1 MTADPSGAGDRS
13 APRRVPFDSR
23 RLAVDDHHTLYVEQV
38 GNPQGVPVVFL
49 HGGPGSGCQESH
61 RDLFDPRRFRA
72 VLFDQRGAGRST
84 PRLSLV
90 DNTTWHLVA
99 DVERIR
105 KALGIDRWMVVGGS
119 WGALLAL
126 AYAQA
131 HPERVAAMV
140 LRAVFL
146 GRKHDVEW
154 AWKEGPKTFYPEL
167 WQAVVNFL
175 PLEDRADALAA
186 FRARVLDQDPA
197 LRDPAAWVWHDYER
211 ALSVLRPG
219 SLDLAS
225 ATGRRGVPGSPIL
238 EWHYAVHDFFLKP
251 DAILDG
257 IGRLAEI
264 PAVIVQ
270 GRYDLLCPPALAYD
284 LAERWPSAAWKIAEG
299 SGHSQS
305 EPEIARLVVAAI
317 DELGGRIA
325 YPQT

>member
-1 MTADPSGAGDRS
+1 MKADPSRTSDRT
-13 APRRVPFDSR
+13 APRRAPFDTR
-23 RLAVDDHHTLYVEQV
+23 RLAVDDHHSLYVEQV

-61 RDLFDPRRFRA
+61 RDLFDPQRFRA

-90 DNTTWHLVA
+90 DNTTQHLIA
-99 DVERIR
+99 DIERIR

-131 HPERVAAMV
+131 HAERVTAMV

-146 GRKHDVEW
+146 GRNRDVDW
-154 AWKEGPKTFYPEL
+154 AWREGPQTFYPEL
-167 WQAVVNFL
+167 WQALVDFL
-175 PLEDRADALAA
+175 PVAERANPLAA
-186 FRARVLDQDPA
+186 YRTRVLDRNA
-197 LRDPAAWVWHDYER
+197 AVRDAAAWMWHDFER

-219 SLDLAS
+219 NVNLTP
-225 ATGRRGVPGSPIL
+225 ATGRKGVPGSPIL
-238 EWHYAVHDFFLKP
+238 EWHYAMHDFFLEP
-251 DAILDG
+251 NAILND
-257 IGRLAEI
+257 IGRIAEI

-270 GRYDLLCPPALAYD
+270 GRYDMLCPPALAYD
-284 LAERWPSAAWKIAEG
+284 LASHWPSAVLRIAEG
-299 SGHSQS
+299 SGHTQS
-305 EPEIARLVVAAI
+305 EPEVERLVIAAVN
-317 DELGGRIA
+317 ELGGRIA